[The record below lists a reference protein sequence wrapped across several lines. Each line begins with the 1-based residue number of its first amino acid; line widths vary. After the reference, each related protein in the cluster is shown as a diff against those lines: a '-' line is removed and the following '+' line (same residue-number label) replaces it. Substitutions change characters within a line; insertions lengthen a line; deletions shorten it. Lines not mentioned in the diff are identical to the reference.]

1 MATANEYTFLSALQ
15 KAEGIRQTAKAAAFT
30 AQAVSGSIPPAN
42 LAAYVT
48 ALEAADNAFI
58 AAVNAAASTAGAV
71 GTVIGAQ
78 TGPLGQAFIP
88 ACWIGPFM
96 YGLGP
101 TPGAGPTATFGNVT
115 TP

>member
-1 MATANEYTFLSALQ
+1 MAIAKEYTFLTALQ
-15 KAEGIRQTAKAAAFT
+15 AAEGVRQTARAAAFT

-48 ALEAADNAFI
+48 ALEAADNAYI
-58 AAVNAAASTAGAV
+58 TAINSAASTAGAV
-71 GTVIGAQ
+71 GTVIGFQ

-88 ACWIGPFM
+88 VCWIGPFM

-101 TPGAGPTATFGNVT
+101 TPGAGPTATFGNVG
-115 TP
+115 